1 MLNMDPLS
9 IARQRVHDFELEIEK
24 KISTLSDIEKQIIN
38 VGQLRMQWLK
48 SVSTVDSVETE
59 TFRNKLEILKLRG
72 EIGAV
77 KLQIYN
83 HRVAGTIETQTLRYL
98 VEATKPYDDGEKQDS
113 RANKLKDIAVE
124 NLEELRQCLHQ
135 NVSNAQQITNLNY
148 ELINECESARMEYEQ
163 HRELVVDEL
172 NERISQYSE
181 RLTEATQQAQ
191 KQQKKV
197 TGEYLVLRHNARVAR
212 DILLRGQKEAH
223 HAREVLQERLDALV
237 TESHL
242 QREKMEKASEAE
254 LKILTDDVRSEV
266 VEKER
271 EVEAVR
277 NRTNEIKA
285 LQNSVCKDIKKGIKK
300 YVDKYNALQIK
311 RQTEL
316 KNVSEELK
324 VLRGMIVD
332 VELKLNA
339 KQIEAMVDQ
348 EWLENVPLA
357 SKILSNLPNTH
368 QELGFNLKSDFSN
381 SQKRLGLVNN
391 RRPLSA
397 KF

>member
-1 MLNMDPLS
+1 MDPLT

-24 KISTLSDIEKQIIN
+24 KIATLPEIEKQIIN

-48 SVSTVDSVETE
+48 SVSTVDTVETE
-59 TFRNKLEILKLRG
+59 TFRNKLEVLKLRG

-83 HRVAGTIETQTLRYL
+83 LRVASAIETQTLRYL
-98 VEATKPYDDGEKQDS
+98 VEATKPYDDDETSES
-113 RANKLKDIAVE
+113 RSSKLKDIAVE
-124 NLEELRQCLHQ
+124 NLEELRQCLQ
-135 NVSNAQQITNLNY
+135 LNVSNAQQISNLNY
-148 ELINECESARMEYEQ
+148 ELINECENARMEYEQ
-163 HRELVVDEL
+163 HRELVVEEL
-172 NERISQYSE
+172 NERITQYSE
-181 RLTEATQQAQ
+181 RLTEASQQAQ

-212 DILLRGQKEAH
+212 DILLRGQREAH
-223 HAREVLQERLDALV
+223 HAREVLQERLDSLIA
-237 TESHL
+237 ESHL

-271 EVEAVR
+271 ELETVR
-277 NRTNEIKA
+277 NRTNELKR

-300 YVDKYNALQIK
+300 YVDMYNALQRK
-311 RQTEL
+311 RQTDL
-316 KNVSEELK
+316 KNISEELK

-339 KQIEAMVDQ
+339 KQIESYVDQ
-348 EWLENVPLA
+348 EWLENIPLKAALRSA
-357 SKILSNLPNTH
+357 SAMPHRDQNQDLILQLS
-368 QELGFNLKSDFSN
+368 KSLVKSL
-381 SQKRLGLVNN
+381 SQKQNKKT
-391 RRPLSA
+391 RPLSA
-397 KF
+397 RF